1 MDSQLVWA
9 EVDLDAIG
17 HNTRELRRV
26 TDPGARL
33 MVAVKA
39 NGYGHGA
46 LEVAHRAL
54 QSGADALGV
63 ARIDEGIQLRDAGV
77 DAPIL
82 IFGYTD
88 TALAEKLIA
97 FDLTQTVFSLETAEV
112 LSRAAVLSGS
122 KIKVHLKVDTG
133 MGRLGLIPDGRQAS
147 PSDMGGTKRSLSDVA
162 AIAALSGLELE
173 GIFTHFANADSAD
186 KTDADSQVELFLAFL
201 DQLLHA
207 GLEIPLRHAAN
218 SAAIIDMP
226 HSHLDMVRAGISIYG
241 LYPSGEVNRDHVHLQ
256 PAMALKAR
264 IISLKAVPAG
274 FKVGYGGTHE
284 VDKATTI
291 ATIPIGYADGLNR
304 RLSSRGQMLVAGHR
318 VPIVGQVCMDLT
330 MLDVGEVPDANLNDD
345 VVVFGR
351 QGDAILHVDEMAAL
365 LDTINYEIVSTISPR
380 VPRVYLR

>member
-186 KTDADSQVELFLAFL
+186 KTDADSQFELFLAFL

-284 VDKATTI
+284 VEKATTI

>member
-186 KTDADSQVELFLAFL
+186 KTDADSQFELFLAFL

-330 MLDVGEVPDANLNDD
+330 MLDVGEVPDVNLNDD

>member
-1 MDSQLVWA
+1 MDFQLVWA

-241 LYPSGEVNRDHVHLQ
+241 LYPSREVNRDHVHLQ

-284 VDKATTI
+284 VEKATTI
-291 ATIPIGYADGLNR
+291 ATIPIGYADGLSR

-330 MLDVGEVPDANLNDD
+330 MLDVGEVPDVNLNDD

>member
-1 MDSQLVWA
+1 MDFQLVWA

-186 KTDADSQVELFLAFL
+186 KTDADSQFELFLAFL

-241 LYPSGEVNRDHVHLQ
+241 LYPSREVNRDHVHLQ

-284 VDKATTI
+284 VEKATTI